1 MVTVTLLWSGGW
13 DGTFRFL
20 QLASKEICIQPIY
33 VIDKARKSR
42 EYEKAAMHR
51 VVDIVSTGEEYNF
64 KATILPIKFYTVE
77 WILQNCAD
85 EKISAAF
92 RYLKEKYSI
101 GTQYEWFALLAKKL
115 GVKLE
120 TCVVHQY
127 HGKVEDA
134 IRMEGM
140 LSPTADDIFT
150 ERYQVLPKG
159 ESRAAAI
166 VFENLL
172 LPTIQ
177 LSKKDEERIAGENG
191 WLDIMKLSWFCHNPD
206 KNGNPCGLCGP
217 CDDAMHTGMEWRL
230 PRKAQQRNKHRYV
243 YLLLQKARRSL
254 VGERKSGAWF
264 QKIQSVCFRHQRR

>member
-20 QLASKEICIQPIY
+20 QLASKGICIQPVY
-33 VIDKARKSR
+33 VIDEDRRSR
-42 EYEKAAMHR
+42 EYEKTAMHQII
-51 VVDIVSTGEEYNF
+51 DIVSTGDGYNF

-77 WILQNCAD
+77 WILRNCVD
-85 EKISAAF
+85 EKTSAAF
-92 RYLKEKYSI
+92 RYLREKYNI

-115 GVKLE
+115 GVKME

-127 HGKVEDA
+127 HGKVEAA

-140 LSPTADDIFT
+140 LASADDGIFA
-150 ERYQVLPKG
+150 ERYQVLPKE
-159 ESRAAAI
+159 ESSAAAI

-177 LSKKDEERIAGENG
+177 LTKKDEERIAKENK

-230 PRKAQQRNKHRYV
+230 PQKAQRRNKHRRV
-243 YLLLQKARRSL
+243 CLFLQRIRRL
-254 VGERKSGAWF
+254 FVRKRKNEFLF
-264 QKIQSVCFRHQRR
+264 QKI